1 MNLGVV
7 RRIFNFSTSEL
18 ELEDNL
24 NYQIEEAR
32 EEWQEA
38 RKYFNSVSDPDL
50 IDHAIYLLEAAESR
64 YSYLVKKKK
73 EHANS

>member
-1 MNLGVV
+1 M
-7 RRIFNFSTSEL
+7 FNFSTSDL

-64 YSYLVKKKK
+64 YSYLVKRKK
-73 EHANS
+73 EHTNS